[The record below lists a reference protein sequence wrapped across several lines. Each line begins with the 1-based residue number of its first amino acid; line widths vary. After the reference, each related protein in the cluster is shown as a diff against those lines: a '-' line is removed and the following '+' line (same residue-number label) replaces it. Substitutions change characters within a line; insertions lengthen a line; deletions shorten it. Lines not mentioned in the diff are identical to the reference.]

1 MNNSNSNTIAIAVAS
16 LLVGGVAMATYQNNR
31 DDAPGETAGS
41 AAMSLADDSKH
52 GPLDNAVSARGLDY
66 APVLAVRPVTE
77 SQPVYARVLSVD
89 PIRETSTTS
98 APRQICEDRLV
109 QERLPERDGNV
120 GGTVA
125 GAVIGGLVGNRLGRE
140 VHDSRDRRN
149 LATVGGAVAGGFI
162 GRRIDR
168 NHVGGQVAQ
177 RTVRECR
184 TVDDTASSSRT
195 VGYDVTYRNADGTT
209 GSMRSDSRPGER
221 MRVGTEQHTVGYDVT
236 YRYAGQEHAVRM
248 DQHPGD
254 RLPVLDGRIA
264 IDTVAALA
272 PPAVTEP
279 R

>member
-1 MNNSNSNTIAIAVAS
+1 MNNTNTFAIAVAS

-31 DDAPGETAGS
+31 APAADETAG
-41 AAMSLADDSKH
+41 AAVTLLSNDGMDARLGDRAT
-52 GPLDNAVSARGLDY
+52 ARGLDY
-66 APVLAVRPVTE
+66 APVLAVQPVTQ

-89 PIRETSTTS
+89 PIRETSTTTT
-98 APRQICEDRLV
+98 PRQICEDRVV
-109 QERLPERDGNV
+109 QERLPERDGNA

-149 LATVGGAVAGGFI
+149 LATIGGAVAGGFI

-168 NHVGGQVAQ
+168 NHVGGQMAQ
-177 RTVRECR
+177 RSVRECR
-184 TVDDTASSSRT
+184 TVNDTASSSRT

-209 GSMRSDSRPGER
+209 GSLRSDSRPGER
-221 MRVGTEQHTVGYDVT
+221 MRVGTEEHTVGYDVT

-248 DQHPGD
+248 DRHPGD

-272 PPAVTEP
+272 PQSSVN
-279 R
+279 RR